1 MFQAFYKRL
10 ILVGKSHLFLVSL
23 SFLINNMGI
32 KTSNPEVLFQGS
44 RAISGVAVP
53 CKVKRALKSVII
65 TLNKCNRV
73 TLFLGRVTFVPL
85 HLGKQ
90 TSSICVLKIGFKSY
104 ILCWII
110 LVFNHLGI

>member
-1 MFQAFYKRL
+1 
-10 ILVGKSHLFLVSL
+10 
-23 SFLINNMGI
+23 MGI

-44 RAISGVAVP
+44 RELSDVAVP
-53 CKVKRALKSVII
+53 CKVKRAVKRVII
-65 TLNKCNRV
+65 TLNTSN
-73 TLFLGRVTFVPL
+73 RVTFVPGKSDLCSSL

-90 TSSICVLKIGFKSY
+90 TSSMCVLKVGFKSY